1 MVSEMQIL
9 WLNWRDIRNPDSG
22 GAEVLTHEIAKRLVK
37 KSHKVTLFVAS
48 FEGSDNHENIDGIDI
63 VRDGGKFTVYE
74 KAKSYYKNNKN
85 NFDLIIDEI
94 NVKPFLTPKF
104 VKEMP
109 IVALIHQVSPEQFT
123 YELPFPIGIVGR
135 YLLEKKWLSYY
146 KDVSTVTVSEST
158 RKSLVE
164 LGFKKVLVIKEGL
177 SISPLNEPRRK
188 EDKPTITFLGRLKKH
203 KLPDHAIS
211 AFKKIKDQIPD
222 SQMNIIGDGYLL
234 EKLKQMK
241 VEDVTFHGHIS
252 NKEKFDILSKSH
264 LVLVPAIREGWG
276 LVVVESNA
284 MGVPVI
290 AYKVPGLVDSVQS
303 GTNGILISR
312 NTPDEMAKVAISL
325 LKEPSRLKKLSQKSI
340 EYSKQFDWD
349 STTQQFEKILTEKM
363 SSQGK

>member
-1 MVSEMQIL
+1 MRIL

-22 GAEVLTHEIAKRLVK
+22 GAEVLTHEIANRLAK
-37 KSHKVTLFVAS
+37 KGHKVTLFVAS
-48 FEGSDNHENIDGIDI
+48 FEGSNKQENIDCVNI
-63 VRDGGKFTVYE
+63 VREGGKFTVYE
-74 KAKSYYKNNKN
+74 KAKNYYKNNKD
-85 NFDLIIDEI
+85 NFDLLVDEI

-104 VKEMP
+104 VKEIP

-158 RKSLVE
+158 RKSLAE
-164 LGFKKVLVIKEGL
+164 LGFRRVSVIKEGL
-177 SISPLNEPRRK
+177 SISPLKEPGKK

-203 KLPDHAIS
+203 KLPDHAIL
-211 AFKKIKDQIPD
+211 AFKKIKEQLPN
-222 SQMNIIGDGYLL
+222 SQMNVIGDGYWL
-234 EKLKQMK
+234 EKLKHMK
-241 VEDVTFHGHIS
+241 VKDVTFHGHIS
-252 NKEKFDILSKSH
+252 NKDKYDILSRSH

-290 AYKVPGLVDSVQS
+290 AYTVPGLVDSVQN
-303 GTNGILISR
+303 GTNGILVKP
-312 NTPDEMAKVAISL
+312 NTPDELAKAAVSL
-325 LKEPSRLKKLSQKSI
+325 LNDSSRLKKLTETSI

-349 STTQQFEKILTEKM
+349 TTTQQFEKVLLEKM
-363 SSQGK
+363 SR